1 VIFVSSA
8 KTISRAITK
17 ALPKK
22 RLWTGTRAIAEAVK
36 LADVDVIAAY
46 PIRPY
51 TDVMNSLA
59 KMLADGEFTA
69 EIIVADSEHSQFEI
83 AKHASAVG
91 ARTFV
96 GSSGVGLAYAAE
108 PIIVTALGQLPV
120 VAIAGC
126 RALDDPGNFGM
137 EWNDVFTFRD
147 HGWLMSWAKDPQE
160 ALDMTLVAYRV
171 SEDRT
176 VLLPHFVSVDGAAIT
191 HISTLVEPPDKD
203 KIDKFLPAY
212 RPPYPLDPAYGPVTK
227 AQHIAP
233 SLIGPEL
240 RKVIDNSVSKSRDV
254 IKRAWTDYS
263 KLSGREYPA
272 FIECL
277 GMDDAEVV
285 LVTMGAYAKDV
296 AYVTRKVRRQEV
308 KAGVVRLRYFRPFPY
323 EELTEALKNA
333 KAVGVVDFSY
343 AYGSSHSSSVLFND
357 VRSTLYESGSRPAL
371 MDFMFI
377 GGREPSVEH
386 FEQAFMLL
394 QKSTER
400 GSFERK
406 VVWPTLRGEN
416 L

>member
-1 VIFVSSA
+1 MVSR
-8 KTISRAITK
+8 TVTK

-51 TDVMNSLA
+51 TGVMNSLA
-59 KMLADGEFTA
+59 KMLADGEFMA

-108 PIIVTALGQLPV
+108 AIIVTALGQLPV

-147 HGWLMSWAKDPQE
+147 HGWLMSWAKDAQE

-171 SEDRT
+171 SEDRS

-191 HISTLVEPPDKD
+191 HVSTLVEPPDKD
-203 KIDKFLPAY
+203 RVDKFLPCY
-212 RPPYPLDPAYGPVTK
+212 RPQYPLDPACGPVTK

-240 RKVIDNSVSKSRDV
+240 RKVIDNSSANSKDV
-254 IKRAWTDYS
+254 IRRSWSAYS
-263 KLSGREYPA
+263 RLTGREYPA
-272 FIECL
+272 FIECV
-277 GMDDAEVV
+277 GMGDAEIA

-296 AYVTRKVRRQEV
+296 AYVARRLRQQGV
-308 KAGVVRLRYFRPFPY
+308 KAGAVRLRYFRPFPN
-323 EELTEALKNA
+323 EELTEALKNV

-343 AYGSSHSSSVLFND
+343 AYGSPNSSSVLFNE
-357 VRSTLYESGSRPAL
+357 VRSALYESSSRPAM
-371 MDFMFI
+371 MDFMFV

-386 FEQAFMLL
+386 FERAFRLL
-394 QKSTER
+394 QKSVNREPSER
-400 GSFERK
+400 Q
-406 VVWPTLRGEN
+406 VIWPTLRGEGS
-416 L
+416 